1 MDEKLGGE
9 TQTEDEAQ
17 FMPQNNELGVNK
29 SNEKT
34 RCKLRIYL
42 LKQVFRK
49 WNKTK
54 WMIPLPML

>member
-1 MDEKLGGE
+1 MRNLEGE

-29 SNEKT
+29 LNEKNEVQT
-34 RCKLRIYL
+34 TDLSAQR
-42 LKQVFRK
+42 VFRK